1 MGTRRQVRRKTEGGV
16 RGGGVKVIVTGLARM
31 MTEEEV
37 DDDKGDLVTV
47 MRLRLMTTIKIT
59 DHEDENVHDKDSL

>member
-1 MGTRRQVRRKTEGGV
+1 M
-16 RGGGVKVIVTGLARM
+16 KVIVTGLARM